1 MNAPAQASTTFPLLA
16 PAAWLAEHLHD
27 PAVNVIAILS
37 RRPEEGGPA
46 VAIEGAH
53 AFHWKELLWD
63 ERQRQFVGADTLRR
77 RLRAAGVEPE
87 RRLVLYGDHSQFA
100 FYARWVLLRAGL
112 SNVSVLDGGLRAWL
126 AGGLPTTPLATV
138 HTPLP
143 PADGDLQAPARDT
156 NDIRIGRDQLLRR
169 LGDGHLQILDIRTPE
184 EYAGLRVGPDGGN
197 HGAERGGHIPGA
209 LLLPFAELLDEHS
222 RLRPVDELRALV
234 AAKGIDGS
242 RETAVYCRLSHRSTL
257 AFFVLTELLGFERV
271 RVYDG
276 SWTEWGSLVGA
287 PIDA

>member
-1 MNAPAQASTTFPLLA
+1 M
-16 PAAWLAEHLHD
+16 
-27 PAVNVIAILS
+27 
-37 RRPEEGGPA
+37 
-46 VAIEGAH
+46 
-53 AFHWKELLWD
+53 
-63 ERQRQFVGADTLRR
+63 
-77 RLRAAGVEPE
+77 
-87 RRLVLYGDHSQFA
+87 
-100 FYARWVLLRAGL
+100 
-112 SNVSVLDGGLRAWL
+112 LDGGLRAWL

-222 RLRPVDELRALV
+222 RLRPLDELRALV
-234 AAKGIDGS
+234 AAKGIDAQ

-257 AFFVLTELLGFERV
+257 AFFVLTELLGFDKV

-276 SWTEWGSLVGA
+276 SWTEWGNLVGA
-287 PIDA
+287 PIEA